1 MLEHRHHYDQES
13 RKHSYL
19 YIYIYVV
26 VVYFLSTA
34 MSSSSDVIGY
44 VGMPY
49 RAYRAQM
56 ALTWDEF
63 HPMLGRD
70 SIEFDGL
77 D

>member
-1 MLEHRHHYDQES
+1 
-13 RKHSYL
+13 
-19 YIYIYVV
+19 
-26 VVYFLSTA
+26 